1 MPDPYGRYANLMARH
16 PHLKSTVVNTPNIR
30 DQNGAMILPSDYSQK
45 LGNQTPVFVTVK
57 LRLWVLSLSYYAF
70 FLFQLLKIHA
80 RWEIPPQSEEKRA
93 TSGFKTRDGEE
104 NGSRIYQ
111 ILLHDMCLLPSN
123 NPAKNRVSH
132 KVTNENASIKGPN
145 PQAGVNVT
153 VDKGKKR
160 DRESESD
167 EGRTESPKV
176 PRPISLTPYDSD
188 PDIEMTDDVSD

>member
-1 MPDPYGRYANLMARH
+1 M
-16 PHLKSTVVNTPNIR
+16 
-30 DQNGAMILPSDYSQK
+30 
-45 LGNQTPVFVTVK
+45 
-57 LRLWVLSLSYYAF
+57 
-70 FLFQLLKIHA
+70 
-80 RWEIPPQSEEKRA
+80 
-93 TSGFKTRDGEE
+93 
-104 NGSRIYQ
+104 
-111 ILLHDMCLLPSN
+111 N